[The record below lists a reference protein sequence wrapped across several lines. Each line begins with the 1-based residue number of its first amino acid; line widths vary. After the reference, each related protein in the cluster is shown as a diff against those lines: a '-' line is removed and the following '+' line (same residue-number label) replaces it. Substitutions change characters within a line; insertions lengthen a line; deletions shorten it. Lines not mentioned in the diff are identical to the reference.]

1 MNAMHVFTEIWG
13 RAHLHVEL
21 KGLLGKKVSL
31 LGVVTLRDS
40 KARRE
45 ALFNFTLNKC
55 ERLLEQ
61 ASWLGGSC

>member
-1 MNAMHVFTEIWG
+1 
-13 RAHLHVEL
+13 
-21 KGLLGKKVSL
+21 
-31 LGVVTLRDS
+31 VVTLRDS